1 MPVRNIFYANPIY
14 FLIKFRNSHCLQGS
28 LFFPSNTITII
39 LIIYSVQVVAELTQ
53 QVESESS
60 HLGLLTRVESFFVL
74 DSSRVAEYSD
84 SS

>member
-1 MPVRNIFYANPIY
+1 M
-14 FLIKFRNSHCLQGS
+14 
-28 LFFPSNTITII
+28 
-39 LIIYSVQVVAELTQ
+39 